1 MSGFNLRRAFDRGT
15 AWIVELPWLTVLL
28 VSAITGLALLG
39 YRDPDFFRSRF
50 QLTSERKPAERP
62 DREEQDE
69 VPPDVDPVSLAAAD
83 AILVVESDSVF
94 TPMGAAALRSVVER
108 LEAVDFVDNVLW
120 MDRVPILNI
129 FGLREPLFPKATA
142 SPQRFMAAKAKALA
156 HPLVAGQLLSA
167 DGRTLLLMVNLDW
180 FYVDDDEDCSTGI
193 RQVAEQ
199 AVAEFPGVEFEFS
212 VTGRVPII
220 VTAMNQHEQNQF
232 RYQLIGYG
240 MVAIMALILF
250 RNLTAVFVVALAP
263 SLGVFWTL
271 GIIRFFDLHDNPFS
285 DVVLPVLLSLVGLTD
300 GVHLMVQIRR
310 LRVSGFTERDA
321 ARQAICEVGLACAL
335 TSITTAIGFGSLSLA
350 HHEVVREFGW
360 SCVIG
365 VLLTFVAV
373 ITVIPLVSST
383 WLGIRVHSGYEYG
396 VVDKHLGRIGG
407 LIDWVLRYP
416 RTVAWTGI
424 ISTILLAVVSITN
437 LKPDERNAD
446 SLPEYCEPLVAWRK
460 LDRALGGLELGSV
473 NIGWSREIPSDSAQV
488 LEVVTHVDD
497 LVSAESLIGHPLSI
511 RNLLDALP
519 GEGPLAERMSLLELL
534 PPPLKR
540 AFYTPERRVAQ
551 VSFRVQDLGIAR
563 YGPVF
568 TRVEKGLEDLAK
580 QYPQFTFEMSGSAV
594 WRWENLYQIVVDLA
608 ASLGSAAI
616 VILIVLTMAYQ
627 SVRIGLISLV
637 PNLFPL
643 AVTGTFLVLT
653 GQALE
658 VVSVC
663 AFTICL
669 GIAVDDS
676 IHFLTRFKEEQLR
689 TENCTEAIH
698 RSFVGVGSALIVTT
712 VILIAGFLTV
722 LSSGL
727 RDHRIFASMGG
738 LTIAAALFADLVF
751 LPALLA
757 CYAPTNKRQAEPVDA

>member
-1 MSGFNLRRAFDRGT
+1 
-15 AWIVELPWLTVLL
+15 
-28 VSAITGLALLG
+28 
-39 YRDPDFFRSRF
+39 
-50 QLTSERKPAERP
+50 
-62 DREEQDE
+62 
-69 VPPDVDPVSLAAAD
+69 
-83 AILVVESDSVF
+83 
-94 TPMGAAALRSVVER
+94 
-108 LEAVDFVDNVLW
+108 
-120 MDRVPILNI
+120 
-129 FGLREPLFPKATA
+129 
-142 SPQRFMAAKAKALA
+142 
-156 HPLVAGQLLSA
+156 
-167 DGRTLLLMVNLDW
+167 
-180 FYVDDDEDCSTGI
+180 
-193 RQVAEQ
+193 
-199 AVAEFPGVEFEFS
+199 
-212 VTGRVPII
+212 
-220 VTAMNQHEQNQF
+220 
-232 RYQLIGYG
+232 
-240 MVAIMALILF
+240 
-250 RNLTAVFVVALAP
+250 
-263 SLGVFWTL
+263 
-271 GIIRFFDLHDNPFS
+271 
-285 DVVLPVLLSLVGLTD
+285 
-300 GVHLMVQIRR
+300 MVQIRR
-310 LRVSGFTERDA
+310 LRVSGFIERDA
-321 ARQAICEVGLACAL
+321 TRQAICEVGLACAL

-383 WLGIRVHSGYEYG
+383 WLGSRVHLGYEHG

-446 SLPEYCEPLVAWRK
+446 SLPEYCEPLIAWRK

-676 IHFLTRFKEEQLR
+676 IHFLTRFKGEQLR
-689 TENCTEAIH
+689 TENCTEAIR

-757 CYAPTNKRQAEPVDA
+757 CYAPTNKRQAEPADA